1 MSTADQIRQRLEG
14 HPEIAF
20 AYLFGSR
27 AEGTPRENSD
37 WDVAVAFS
45 EELRAEERFRLQ
57 LRLAADLEELGR
69 VDLVILNDAP
79 PLLAHRAISGK
90 RLLVRD
96 EVALVRF
103 SVRTVAMYADQKP
116 WREAFRRAR
125 QQRLQEGTFGR
136 P

>member
-1 MSTADQIRQRLEG
+1 MTTVDQIRQRLEEF
-14 HPEIAF
+14 PEISF

-27 AEGTPRENSD
+27 VKGTPREDSD
-37 WDVAVAFS
+37 WDVAVALS
-45 EELRAEERFRLQ
+45 AELTAEERFRLQ

-69 VDLVILNDAP
+69 LDLVILNDAP
-79 PLLAHRAISGK
+79 PLLAHRAISGQ

-103 SVRTVAMYADQKP
+103 SVRTVAMYADQQP

>member
-1 MSTADQIRQRLEG
+1 MSTVDRIRQRLEG
-14 HPEIAF
+14 YPEIAF

-27 AEGTPRENSD
+27 AEGTPREDSD

-45 EELRAEERFRLQ
+45 AELTAGERFRLQ

-103 SVRTVAMYADQKP
+103 SVRTVSRYADQQP

-125 QQRLQEGTFGR
+125 QKRLQEGTFGR